1 MEQYIQSRDISSN
14 RFLIGFRLDAIARIH
29 HDFSRQVGAKR
40 LVRLPALAS
49 ETRSGRSVRRFRNF
63 GFHGRTPA
71 RTRVSLTWRTIDRR
85 SMNIREP
92 VTIRNRS
99 RHRGS
104 RRLFAVIHTFLPCMR
119 VCELSENRSGDGCL
133 RSVPGNP
140 PWHRESPEKSTRKKK
155 NQTALRNFSPA
166 RRMYVHSRTI
176 GRGSFSFLLSVYLN
190 CATRK
195 AETSTSAARA
205 CTPRFCVRWRVRV
218 LSFRVNRREPS
229 RDLRQC
235 LSGHGL
241 APRTLRAASRAGLP
255 FTSLALD
262 VLRPSPL
269 PDAFPTPSKNG
280 FPHSAAR
287 RTSFPLLSAWRTS
300 FGWLPHSTRQTRFVV
315 CLRYAKGSLGF
326 CLSRILGKF
335 SSTFLFLIVR
345 F

>member
-85 SMNIREP
+85 SMNVREP

-104 RRLFAVIHTFLPCMR
+104 RLFAVIHTFLPCMR

-140 PWHRESPEKSTRKKK
+140 PWHRESPEKSTRKKR

-166 RRMYVHSRTI
+166 VVCMYTRAQLAAE
-176 GRGSFSFLLSVYLN
+176 SFSFLLSVYLN

-195 AETSTSAARA
+195 AETHVSGA
-205 CTPRFCVRWRVRV
+205 CVHASLLRPLESSRSLFP
-218 LSFRVNRREPS
+218 REP
-229 RDLRQC
+229 
-235 LSGHGL
+235 
-241 APRTLRAASRAGLP
+241 A
-255 FTSLALD
+255 
-262 VLRPSPL
+262 
-269 PDAFPTPSKNG
+269 
-280 FPHSAAR
+280 
-287 RTSFPLLSAWRTS
+287 
-300 FGWLPHSTRQTRFVV
+300 
-315 CLRYAKGSLGF
+315 
-326 CLSRILGKF
+326 
-335 SSTFLFLIVR
+335 
-345 F
+345 